1 MIFPFTGDDDS
12 DEDVTPKKTR
22 RVKKDDN
29 VLKYLREKNIN
40 ELEMRKQ
47 ELELQRQKL
56 ELETKKL
63 ENEAADKKMM
73 MDLTK
78 ILAGQNKWVTLKPKD
93 NWNMQSEYWNARL
106 ALLQNLPINKFFY
119 DTAMTIKL
127 KSKFHVIYAIHFL
140 MNKILL

>member
-1 MIFPFTGDDDS
+1 MIFPFTGDEDS

-63 ENEAADKKMM
+63 ENEAADKK
-73 MDLTK
+73 
-78 ILAGQNKWVTLKPKD
+78 
-93 NWNMQSEYWNARL
+93 
-106 ALLQNLPINKFFY
+106 
-119 DTAMTIKL
+119 
-127 KSKFHVIYAIHFL
+127 
-140 MNKILL
+140 